1 MNTGTK
7 IIIGLAVVGT
17 GVGVYFLGKKKGWF
31 GKVDSE
37 STDETV
43 VTDAESV
50 ADSTATP
57 PTTVQD
63 STVTPYVPPTT
74 PSSTAPSGVSSLG
87 SKVGKLAKGS
97 ATTSMSKEDS
107 FEKIPAYM
115 GNSVKLINGIYVA
128 NFNTTKQVSAYGIM
142 IAQFYNNG
150 RIWIYNKSDS
160 KNIAKGNYYNGGRKI
175 VITDGKNK
183 GKTIESGSVWTN
195 LLNIL
200 R

>member
-1 MNTGTK
+1 MKIGTK
-7 IIIGLAVVGT
+7 IIIGLGVVGA

-37 STDETV
+37 SMAETV

-50 ADSTATP
+50 ADSTATA
-57 PTTVQD
+57 PTTVED
-63 STVTPYVPPTT
+63 STVTPYVPPKVK
-74 PSSTAPSGVSSLG
+74 SVTAT
-87 SKVGKLAKGS
+87 AKPKK
-97 ATTSMSKEDS
+97 ATEMSKEDS
-107 FEKIPAYM
+107 FEKVPVYM
-115 GNSVKLINGIYVA
+115 GSSVKLIKGIYVA
-128 NFNTTKQVSAYGIM
+128 YFNTTKQVSAYGIM
-142 IAQFYNNG
+142 TAQFYNNG
-150 RIWIYNKSDS
+150 RIWIYNKSDG

-175 VITDGKNK
+175 VLTDGKNK

>member
-1 MNTGTK
+1 MNTGIK
-7 IIIGLAVVGT
+7 IIIGLGVVGA

-37 STDETV
+37 STEETV

-50 ADSTATP
+50 ADSTTNA
-57 PTTVQD
+57 PTTVED
-63 STVTPYVPPTT
+63 STVTAYVPPKEKIVTAGTT
-74 PSSTAPSGVSSLG
+74 Q
-87 SKVGKLAKGS
+87 GK
-97 ATTSMSKEDS
+97 ATTGKATTEMSKQDS

-115 GNSVKLINGIYVA
+115 GSSVKLIKGVYVA
-128 NFNTTKQVSAYGIM
+128 NFNSTKQVSYYGVM
-142 IAQFYNNG
+142 KAQFYSNG
-150 RIWIYNKSDS
+150 RIWIYNKSDG

-183 GKTIESGSVWTN
+183 GKTIKSGSVWTN

>member
-1 MNTGTK
+1 MKTGTK
-7 IIIGLAVVGT
+7 IIIGLGVVGA

-31 GKVDSE
+31 GKVDAD
-37 STDETV
+37 STAETV

-50 ADSTATP
+50 ADSTATA

-63 STVTPYVPPTT
+63 STVTPYVPPKSVT
-74 PSSTAPSGVSSLG
+74 SQSATAPS
-87 SKVGKLAKGS
+87 KGS
-97 ATTSMSKEDS
+97 ATTTMSKQDS
-107 FEKIPAYM
+107 FEKVPAYM
-115 GNSVKLINGIYVA
+115 GNSVKLIKGVYVA

-142 IAQFYNNG
+142 TAQFYNNG
-150 RIWIYNKSDS
+150 RIWIYNKSDG

-175 VITDGKNK
+175 VLTDGKNK